1 MKSKRRLI
9 ESRPSLKIL
18 LKEEEEDPLAGL
30 FADTGDSGGEE
41 KKDEGGEEKKDEG
54 GEEKKEEGGGGEA
67 DAGGGE
73 EAAPATPPEES
84 EEDKRKAEEEK
95 QKEIEKAVKKATKTF
110 NNVVSYANLDP
121 NLDVAINKK
130 LYSFGE
136 AKINREQKRLNES
149 ITKYLFKDT
158 SFKNVHNRSK
168 MSMLNNFSKNNAII
182 SRLSNK
188 LNESA
193 DDMIGDKF
201 WSENASVDVLVDNA
215 IDLTIHFEDQ
225 IDIPEMIMNSV
236 AVKFGKMAA
245 EKVGEEPNVEAEYKE
260 MLDEFMNKYLKK
272 LTQSADYENYDTTK
286 IRLGN
291 PLPDVPAVGAMN
303 KA

>member
-1 MKSKRRLI
+1 MKRRLI

-18 LKEEEEDPLAGL
+18 LEDEDPLADL
-30 FADTGDSGGEE
+30 FADDSGDESKDKGDDEE
-41 KKDEGGEEKKDEG
+41 N
-54 GEEKKEEGGGGEA
+54 KEEGGDEAKDESGDTAA
-67 DAGGGE
+67 DAGGE
-73 EAAPATPPEES
+73 AEAEAEAAPAAPPEES

-95 QKEIEKAVKKATKTF
+95 EKEIEKAVKKATKTF
-110 NNVVSYANLDP
+110 NNIVSYANLDP
-121 NLDVAINKK
+121 NLDTAINKK

-136 AKINREQKRLNES
+136 AKINRAQKRLNES

-168 MSMLNNFSKNNAII
+168 ISMLNNFSKNSAII
-182 SRLSNK
+182 NKISNK

-193 DDMIGDKF
+193 DDIISDKF
-201 WSENASVDVLVDNA
+201 WNENASVDVLVDNA

-260 MLDEFMNKYLKK
+260 MLDEFMSKYLKK
-272 LTQSADYENYDTTK
+272 LTQSVDYENYDTTK
-286 IRLGN
+286 IRLSN
-291 PLPDVPAVGAMN
+291 PTPDIQAVGAMN